1 MVERLVVIGAGGFG
15 RETLDVA
22 EAINAASANGQVWEI
37 VGVADDAPSDVN
49 LERLAARSV
58 TFLGSIADLPSDVHV
73 VIGVGSPQARS
84 AITQK
89 LDETAQFTTLIHP
102 TAVTGSQVTIGAGS
116 VVCAGVSVGTNVTVG
131 EQVHLNPH
139 AVIGHDTSLG
149 DFVSVNPNATISG
162 DCTIDSGVLVGAAAV
177 VLQGLRLAPN
187 VLVGAAACVTKPVTQ
202 ACTLVGVPAR
212 RVPTSNV

>member
-1 MVERLVVIGAGGFG
+1 MVGKLVVIGAGGFG

-22 EAINAASANGQVWEI
+22 EAINAAADNGPVWDI
-37 VGVADDAPSDVN
+37 VGVVDDAPSDIN
-49 LERLAARSV
+49 LERLSARSF
-58 TFLGSIADLPSDVHV
+58 TFLGSIAHLPSDAHA

-84 AITQK
+84 AINQK
-89 LDETAQFTTLIHP
+89 LDGSVQFSTLIHP
-102 TAVTGSQVTIGAGS
+102 TAVMGSQVTIGAGS
-116 VVCAGVSVGTNVTVG
+116 VVCAGVSVGPNVTVG

-177 VLQGLRLAPN
+177 VLQGLRLAPKDRKSTRLN
-187 VLVGAAACVTKPVTQ
+187 
-202 ACTLVGVPAR
+202 
-212 RVPTSNV
+212 SSH